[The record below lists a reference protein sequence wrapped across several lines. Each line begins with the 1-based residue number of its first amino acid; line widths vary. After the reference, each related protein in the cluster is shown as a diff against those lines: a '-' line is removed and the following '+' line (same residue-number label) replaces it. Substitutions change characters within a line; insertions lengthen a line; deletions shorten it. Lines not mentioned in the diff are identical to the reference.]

1 MRHLTKRNG
10 GSRGAERHP
19 DIKKSGAGA
28 RSKHRAP
35 RSPGYPATGEH
46 AQVSSFQDQPDR
58 MAVSMLTHLRA
69 AARRLLP
76 HGEVI
81 LFYRIR
87 PCLSRGDADGETPR
101 PRCGAAALR
110 RARAFSRIGGRVKR
124 FFAHEWGTHI
134 LFYGNN
140 VDFSLHSEGGGD
152 TIRTEFQCSYE
163 STDRRY
169 IPWRN
174 FAIFCRNMSIWIT
187 PIF

>member
-1 MRHLTKRNG
+1 MG
-10 GSRGAERHP
+10 EPGSRKTPGH
-19 DIKKSGAGA
+19 KKIGRAGA

-87 PCLSRGDADGETPR
+87 PRLSRGDADGETPR

-124 FFAHEWGTHI
+124 FFAHEWGT
-134 LFYGNN
+134 LPFY
-140 VDFSLHSEGGGD
+140 
-152 TIRTEFQCSYE
+152 
-163 STDRRY
+163 
-169 IPWRN
+169 
-174 FAIFCRNMSIWIT
+174 FARAIKTSKKVLERGRGREPF
-187 PIF
+187 P

>member
-1 MRHLTKRNG
+1 MG
-10 GSRGAERHP
+10 EPGSRKTPGH
-19 DIKKSGAGA
+19 KKIGRAGA
-28 RSKHRAP
+28 RFKHRAP

-87 PCLSRGDADGETPR
+87 PRLSRGGTRTGETPR